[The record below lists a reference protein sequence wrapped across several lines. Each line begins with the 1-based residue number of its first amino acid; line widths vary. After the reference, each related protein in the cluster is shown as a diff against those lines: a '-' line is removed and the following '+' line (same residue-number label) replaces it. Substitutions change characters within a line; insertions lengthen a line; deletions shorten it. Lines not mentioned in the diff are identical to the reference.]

1 MFGKIA
7 TLAAAATLLGQ
18 FAFAETYEVKMLNK
32 GESGSMVF
40 EPAFLNVAV
49 GDTVVFLPT
58 DKGHNVQSIKGMLP
72 DGVESFKSEMN
83 AEYTL
88 TLDQEGV
95 YGIKCTPHYAMGMIG
110 LIQVGAPVNL
120 EEANGIKQKGKAK
133 KRFPGL
139 FEMVS
144 VSE

>member
-1 MFGKIA
+1 MFGKIV

-32 GESGSMVF
+32 GEAGSMVF
-40 EPAFLNVAV
+40 EPAFLKVEV

-58 DKGHNVQSIKGMLP
+58 DKGHNVESIKGMLP
-72 DGVESFKSEMN
+72 DGVEVFKSKMN

-88 TLDQEGV
+88 TIDQEGL

-110 LIQVGAPVNL
+110 LIQAGDPVNL
-120 EEANGIKQKGKAK
+120 EAANGVKQKGKAK

-144 VSE
+144 VGG

>member
-32 GESGSMVF
+32 GEAGSMVF

-58 DKGHNVQSIKGMLP
+58 DKGHNVESMKGMLP
-72 DGVESFKSEMN
+72 DGVEPFKSDMN

-88 TLDQEGV
+88 TLDQEGI
-95 YGIKCTPHYAMGMIG
+95 YGIKCTPHYAMGMVG

-120 EEANGIKQKGKAK
+120 EDASSVKQKGKAK

>member
-72 DGVESFKSEMN
+72 DGVEAFKSEMN

>member
-7 TLAAAATLLGQ
+7 TLAAAATLVGQ

-32 GESGSMVF
+32 GEAGSMVF

-58 DKGHNVQSIKGMLP
+58 DKGHNVESMKGMLP
-72 DGVESFKSEMN
+72 DGVEPFKSKMN
-83 AEYTL
+83 VEYTL
-88 TLDQEGV
+88 TIEQEGL

-110 LIQVGAPVNL
+110 LIQAGAPVNL
-120 EEANGIKQKGKAK
+120 EAASGVKQKGKAK

-144 VSE
+144 E